1 MRHYLIA
8 AIIAATPV
16 GLHAQT
22 PEDVLAARQGYM
34 KLIGLNM
41 GVLSGMARGNID
53 YDEEVA
59 ATAAGNLEAL
69 THYAAPTLFVEGTSS
84 ADLSDSGALP
94 AIWENPEDFG
104 TKFAALGQ
112 AVAGSS
118 DAVRGGVANVGP
130 ALQTIGGACK
140 ECHDTYRKP
149 N

>member
-1 MRHYLIA
+1 MRQYLIA
-8 AIIAATPV
+8 AIIAAMPA
-16 GLHAQT
+16 GLYAQT
-22 PEDVLAARQGYM
+22 PEDVLEARQGFM

-41 GVLSGMARGNID
+41 GVLSGMARGTID
-53 YDEEVA
+53 YDEETA

-69 THYAAPTLFVEGTSS
+69 THYAAPSLLVPGTSS
-84 ADLSDSGALP
+84 SDLSESRALP
-94 AIWENPEDFG
+94 AIWDNPQDFG
-104 TKFAALGQ
+104 AKFAALGQ

-118 DAVRGGVANVGP
+118 DAVRGGVGNIGP